1 MSARIVELL
10 GTRAFSLDWE
20 LLPQIHRHLF
30 QDLDASVYHPGIL
43 RDEDVYCKPLFARP
57 ELVRN
62 VDSAFAA
69 PMQEELKRLG
79 IAGAVLAKP
88 E

>member
-30 QDLDASVYHPGIL
+30 QDLDARSVYHPGIL
-43 RDEDVYCKPLFARP
+43 RKEYIYCKPLFAHP
-57 ELVRN
+57 EFVRN
-62 VDSAFAA
+62 VDPTFAS
-69 PMQEELKRLG
+69 PMQEGLKRLG
-79 IAGAVLAKP
+79 IAEAVLAR
-88 E
+88 